1 MRIWQA
7 IAALILLCTPIQ
19 SGWAQPASFPNAP
32 EIVAPPTH
40 QNGADPLSPNET
52 HPNAKRLA
60 SQAALALTTYSAGET
75 TQQIAARLEFA
86 GAAASELAATF
97 HVPGAWS
104 RGRIIYPQLGGLG
117 ADAAS
122 VMVVVEQM
130 VGTAEG
136 MQVFIRTLDIRLVLS
151 GASWRFAELASI
163 GGTLVTEP
171 AAPSP
176 QALAVLNDPRI
187 EMPDSARWD
196 ILSGGIS
203 PDLLAIM
210 ARLADRTPFGV
221 VTLSQGH
228 PYEVFGTNRQSDHTR
243 GRAFDIYRLGDT
255 LVIDGR
261 AQGSMIHQ
269 TVQWLYQQ
277 PEIRQIGSPWALDGV
292 GGRSFTDRLHQDHLH
307 IAVSAKH
314 RSSAH
319 ARLRSGSSAPACA
332 DHKRPAPAPPGP
344 GARRPSPKA
353 PRSVR

>member
-307 IAVSAKH
+307 IAVS
-314 RSSAH
+314 R
-319 ARLRSGSSAPACA
+319 
-332 DHKRPAPAPPGP
+332 
-344 GARRPSPKA
+344 
-353 PRSVR
+353 